1 MTSSPTFGR
10 LERVTSIREYWP
22 GEAQHFTPWLASPEN
37 ITLVGEAI
45 GVELEVMQA
54 EANVGPFRADILCK
68 DTLNGHFV
76 LIENQ
81 LERTDHIHLG
91 QLLTY
96 AAGLDAV
103 TIVWVATS
111 FTDEHRAALDWLNRM
126 TVESANFFGL
136 EIELWR
142 IGDSLVAPKFNVVS
156 KPNDW
161 SESIAQEA
169 ASSSSSELTEM
180 QKLHLQ
186 FWTQFRQFMEA
197 RGSTVHMKK
206 PSKDQWTTI
215 ALGRTDFTIVA
226 TNGMRDGYSQ
236 IHLALLG
243 PNAKGHFRALRER
256 YGDRLDADLGP
267 LDWRELPDRK
277 ESQLAIRRTS
287 TPVSPATWD
296 ELNEWFAERIER
308 WVEVLRPIV
317 ATLQPEPDEVTL
329 MAEDDHDSGVP
340 A

>member
-1 MTSSPTFGR
+1 MTSQPILGR
-10 LERVTSIREYWP
+10 LERVTMIRDYWA
-22 GEAQHFTPWLASPEN
+22 GEAQHFTPWLASPDN
-37 ITLVGEAI
+37 IPLVGEAI
-45 GVELEVMQA
+45 GIELEVVQA

-68 DTLNGHFV
+68 DTLNGHYV

-126 TVESANFFGL
+126 TVESTNFFGL

-142 IGDSLVAPKFNVVS
+142 IGDSRVAPKFNVVS

-161 SESIAQEA
+161 TETVAQQA
-169 ASSSSSELTEM
+169 TIRPSGELSEM
-180 QKLHLQ
+180 QQLHLQ
-186 FWTQFRQFMEA
+186 FWTQFRTFMED
-197 RGSTVHMKK
+197 RGSTVRIKK
-206 PSKDQWTTI
+206 PSKDYWTTI
-215 ALGRTDFTIVA
+215 ALGRSEFQLVA
-226 TNGMRDGYSQ
+226 ANGMRDGYSQ
-236 IHLALLG
+236 VYLSLLG
-243 PNAKGHFRALRER
+243 PNAKAHFRALWER
-256 YGDRLDADLGP
+256 YGEFLNQTLGP
-267 LDWRELPDRK
+267 LDWRELPAYK
-277 ESQLAIRRTS
+277 ESQVVLRRTS
-287 TPVSPATWD
+287 RPVDPSAWP
-296 ELNEWFAERIER
+296 ELNKWFAEQIGR

-317 ATLQPEPDEVTL
+317 MTLEPEPDEAQLT
-329 MAEDDHDSGVP
+329 AEEDSALP